1 MGIMSMDTALLVIDV
16 QNGMF
21 EEPEPM
27 HDGPGLLQRIQGLI
41 EKAKAG
47 NAPVIYVQHNEDE
60 GYPLAAGSHGWGIH
74 PRIAPTAGEPTIQ
87 KHVPDAFQNTDL
99 QEVLTRLGVGRLV
112 IAGLQTDMCIAATAK
127 GAHDRGYEVA
137 VVKDGHS
144 TWDQGGESAI
154 QIIGRY
160 NDEFRSFAGNPEAS
174 EVDFRSA

>member
-1 MGIMSMDTALLVIDV
+1 MSKVTALLVIDV

-27 HDGPGLLQRIQGLI
+27 HDGPGLLERIESLI
-41 EKAKAG
+41 GKAKASD
-47 NAPVIYVQHNEDE
+47 APVIYVQHNEDE
-60 GYPLAAGSHGWGIH
+60 GYPLATGSTGWGIH

-112 IAGLQTDMCIAATAK
+112 MAGLQTDMCIAATAK

-144 TWDQGGESAI
+144 TWGQGGESGL

-160 NDEFRSFAGNPEAS
+160 NDKFRSFADNPFAS

>member
-1 MGIMSMDTALLVIDV
+1 MSKVTALLVIDV

-27 HDGPGLLQRIQGLI
+27 HDGPGLLERIESLI
-41 EKAKAG
+41 GKAKASD
-47 NAPVIYVQHNEDE
+47 APVIYVQHNEDE
-60 GYPLAAGSHGWGIH
+60 GYPLATGSTGWGIH

-112 IAGLQTDMCIAATAK
+112 MAGLQTDMCIATTAK

-144 TWDQGGESAI
+144 TWGQGGESGL

-160 NDEFRSFAGNPEAS
+160 NDKFRSFAANPSAS